1 MENLEPWFFLTLIK
15 PKLVDDIKL
24 RVRKEGGRRGVPL
37 RTARWEKEV

>member
-1 MENLEPWFFLTLIK
+1 MENLEPWFFLPLIK

-24 RVRKEGGRRGVPL
+24 RVRKEGVPL